1 MMTQANVNSTVLR
14 KYTPPTC
21 TLEISAKPSPL
32 AKWIGNT
39 ALKNVRF
46 QLSFDDPRVGEDQ
59 WVTLRGDRNQL
70 EALTDVVATYV
81 QSFLNQSSDLLPQVA
96 GVGTGLVAT
105 IEPLTTTL
113 AAPTNPYGLALQPKG
128 LLSHTLTLGALA
140 TEQSGSEIHLTSTQ
154 LADLAAALDEY
165 AADVTAFPTLNQP
178 AWMKSP
184 AAWGRVVAGALVA
197 VGLSASI
204 LNGLSRSN
212 NNPQTASQTASS
224 SDQRLALQ
232 PPQSSPSPS
241 PLLSPPGTL
250 PPSATINPGSPPPP
264 IITTTTPPTGTAGT
278 PSETPRGNPAGTSGN
293 NSATTGPVIVSQNP
307 GGAANS
313 GVARTENVPNAAQ
326 TGKQPPS
333 VKAVPVPSIVD
344 QIGSSNIASD
354 EAGAVSQPSASAAR
368 KSAPA
373 APVLDTSQ
381 AEAVEKYFQS
391 RWKPPEGLSEGL
403 EYVLEV
409 DPAGELKS
417 VTPRNE
423 AATQYRDRTGLIEGE
438 PIAPASADGKKSII
452 FLRLDP
458 NGKVSAIKQQP

>member
-1 MMTQANVNSTVLR
+1 MMTQANVNSTILR

-46 QLSFDDPRVGEDQ
+46 QLSFDDPRVSEDQ

-70 EALTDVVATYV
+70 EALADVVATYV

-140 TEQSGSEIHLTSTQ
+140 TEQSGAEIHLTSTQ
-154 LADLAAALDEY
+154 LADLATALDEY
-165 AADVTAFPTLNQP
+165 AADVTALPTLNQP
-178 AWMKSP
+178 AWMNSP

-212 NNPQTASQTASS
+212 NNPQTASQPASS

-264 IITTTTPPTGTAGT
+264 IITTTPPTGTTGT
-278 PSETPRGNPAGTSGN
+278 LSGSSPSNPVGTSGN
-293 NSATTGPVIVSQNP
+293 NPAATGQVIVSQNP
-307 GGAANS
+307 PGTASS
-313 GVARTENVPNAAQ
+313 GSARVENVPNAAQ
-326 TGKQPPS
+326 VGKQPPP
-333 VKAVPVPSIVD
+333 VKEVPVPSIVD
-344 QIGSSNIASD
+344 QIGSSNISSD
-354 EAGAVSQPSASAAR
+354 EAGAVSQPSAAAAR
-368 KSAPA
+368 KSAPT

-423 AATQYRDRTGLIEGE
+423 AATQYRDRTGLVEGE
-438 PIAPASADGKKSII
+438 PIAPAAADGKKSTI

-458 NGKVSAIKQQP
+458 NGKVSAIKQQL